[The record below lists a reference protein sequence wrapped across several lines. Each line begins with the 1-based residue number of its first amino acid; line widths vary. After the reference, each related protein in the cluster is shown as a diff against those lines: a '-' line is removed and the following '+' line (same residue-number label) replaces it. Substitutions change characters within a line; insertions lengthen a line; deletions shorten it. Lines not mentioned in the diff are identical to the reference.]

1 LLTIYLYFVVK
12 VLTVKGGREVMHVI
26 EIQTADQQRRFVV
39 IDEEGNLIE
48 PIVQYLKYLDR
59 IGSARNT
66 LRAYAI
72 ALRLYWQYL
81 GQEGID
87 WQQITLD
94 DLARFVLWLKVPS
107 GSLKV
112 LPARPVEQARSNR
125 AINQTLSVVRS
136 FYDYH
141 WRMDTVSSNTKDK
154 TATYLPAHT
163 KRYKGFLHH
172 ITKGSPLTKNILR
185 QKEEKRQRP
194 KTITKT
200 QVQTLLDACSNQRD
214 RLLVRL
220 LYESAMRV
228 GEVLSLYVEDVDV
241 SENRLH
247 VCDRGPLENGA
258 EIKSIH
264 APRSI
269 DVSSDLIDEIVA
281 YVGRVHTIEVETNHL
296 FIKLHGLQAG
306 QPLTYADV
314 DSLFRRLRQKTGLD
328 VTPHILRHSMLTRLA
343 ELGWQPELLQERAGH
358 ASFQQTYQTYIHPSK
373 EALRAAWEQTQDQ
386 VCPNSTSKGSKSL

>member
-1 LLTIYLYFVVK
+1 
-12 VLTVKGGREVMHVI
+12 MHVV
-26 EIQTADQQRRFVV
+26 EIQTQDHQRRFVV
-39 IDEEGNLIE
+39 INDAGDLVE
-48 PIVQYLKYLDR
+48 PIMQYLKYLDR
-59 IGSARNT
+59 IGAARNT
-66 LRAYAI
+66 LRAYAT

-81 GQEGID
+81 EQERLV

-112 LPARPVEQARSNR
+112 LPVHPVEQARSNR
-125 AINQTLSVVRS
+125 TINQTLNVVRS

-141 WRMDTVSSNTKDK
+141 WRMDAVSTNMKDK
-154 TATYLPAHT
+154 TTTYLPARA

-172 ITKGSPLTKNILR
+172 ITKGSPLAKNILR

-194 KTITKT
+194 KTITIA
-200 QVQTLLDACSNQRD
+200 QVQALLDACSNQRD

-228 GEVLSLYVEDVDV
+228 GEVLALYVEDVDV
-241 SENRLH
+241 AENRLY
-247 VCDRGPLENGA
+247 VRDRGPLENGA
-258 EIKSIH
+258 EIKTIH

-296 FIKLHGLQAG
+296 FIKLHGLRAG
-306 QPLTYADV
+306 QALTYADV

-386 VCPNSTSKGSKSL
+386 VRPNSSSKGSSSR